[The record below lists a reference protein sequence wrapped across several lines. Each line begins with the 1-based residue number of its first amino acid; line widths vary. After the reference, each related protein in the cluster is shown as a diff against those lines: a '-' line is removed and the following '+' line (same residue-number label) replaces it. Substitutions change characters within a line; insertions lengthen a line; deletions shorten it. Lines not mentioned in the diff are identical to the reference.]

1 MRMSKLF
8 NHFIDGRNQEG
19 TDRFPVINP
28 ATGDIFGEAA
38 RGTKDDIDN
47 AVDVARKTFRAS
59 TWRDLDGRLRGNLL
73 RQIGRMIR
81 KHAKRLA
88 SMEVTDAGKTVGDA
102 EAEIELAA
110 QIWDYYGDLTQTA
123 VGTINAVP
131 APDQFD
137 FTLRQPIGV
146 IGIIIPWNFPFVLT
160 ALKLAPALAA
170 FLLGSDIKTNSG

>member
-1 MRMSKLF
+1 MSKLF

-38 RGTKDDIDN
+38 RGTTDDIDN

-73 RQIGRMIR
+73 RRIGKMIR

-131 APDQFD
+131 APDQPPGR
-137 FTLRQPIGV
+137 LGRLAQPSH
-146 IGIIIPWNFPFVLT
+146 PQRHPP
-160 ALKLAPALAA
+160 AAPAAA
-170 FLLGSDIKTNSG
+170 AALQLQRTFSSLR